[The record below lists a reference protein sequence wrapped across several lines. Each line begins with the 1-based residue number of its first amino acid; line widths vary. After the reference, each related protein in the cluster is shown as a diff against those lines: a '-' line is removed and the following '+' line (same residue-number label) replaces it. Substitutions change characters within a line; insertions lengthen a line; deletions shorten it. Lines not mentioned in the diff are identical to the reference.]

1 VLLLLVLLLCFFV
14 AVVVAGPDYRPVV
27 LWHGMGDT
35 CCDPL
40 SMGYIKRII
49 EDNLPG
55 IYVKS
60 LMIGNNIFED
70 ELNGFFMDVN
80 DQIPFAHREILNDT
94 LLLSGFN
101 AIGFSQ
107 GGQFLRAYVER
118 FNDPPVYNL
127 ISIGGQHQGV
137 FGFPRCPGDNET
149 ICEIVRRM
157 LNMGAYLPFVQNHL
171 VQAEYW
177 QDPFNEDKYL
187 KHCVFL
193 PDINNNL
200 QVQNATYK
208 KNMISLANF
217 VMVQFLNDTMVQPK
231 ESEWFGFYAPGQDKE
246 VLTLQ
251 ETPLYQ
257 EDWLGLKEMDQN
269 GRLTFLATIGNHLQF
284 TKEWFIQNIVPF
296 LNNTL
301 SSSSDGDDE
310 TIFLTSKP

>member
-1 VLLLLVLLLCFFV
+1 LKKMQLKFIVLLLAFI
-14 AVVVAGPDYRPVV
+14 AVVSLSSAQNYRPVV

-40 SMGYIKRII
+40 SMGYIKRVI
-49 EDNLPG
+49 EKELPG
-55 IYVKS
+55 IHVHS
-60 LMIGNNIFED
+60 LEIGNNVIED
-70 ELNGFFMDVN
+70 ELNGFFMNVN
-80 DQIPFAHREILNDT
+80 KQIPYAHSEIVNDT
-94 LLLSGFN
+94 LLANGFN

-137 FGFPRCPGDNET
+137 FGFPQCPGDNET

-157 LNMGAYLPFVQNHL
+157 LNLGAYVPIVQNNL

-177 QDPFNEDKYL
+177 QDPLNEDEYIK
-187 KHCVFL
+187 KCVFL
-193 PDINNNL
+193 PDINNNR
-200 QVQNATYK
+200 QVLNETYK
-208 KNMISLANF
+208 QNLISLKNF

-231 ESEWFGFYAPGQDKE
+231 ESEWFGFYAPGQDKQ
-246 VLTLQ
+246 VLTME

-257 EDWLGLKEMDQN
+257 EDWIGLKQMNEN
-269 GRLTFLATIGNHLQF
+269 GQLTFLATIGNHLQF
-284 TKEWFIQNIVPF
+284 TKEWFIDNIVPF

-301 SSSSDGDDE
+301 SE
-310 TIFLTSKP
+310 

>member
-1 VLLLLVLLLCFFV
+1 VERMRASSF
-14 AVVVAGPDYRPVV
+14 VVVVVVVGLMGLMGLAKGDSPRPVV

-49 EDNLPG
+49 EEQIPG

-60 LMIGNNIFED
+60 LMIGNNIIED
-70 ELNGFFMDVN
+70 ELNGFFMNVN
-80 DQIPFAHREILNDT
+80 HQIPFAQNEILNDT
-94 LLLSGFN
+94 ELLYGFN

-118 FNDPPVYNL
+118 FNNPPVYNL

-157 LNMGAYLPFVQNHL
+157 LNLGAYVPIVQDHL

-177 QDPFNEDKYL
+177 QDPLNEDEYL
-187 KHCVFL
+187 RDSVFL

-200 QVQNATYK
+200 AVQNETYK
-208 KNMISLANF
+208 KNLMSVANF

-231 ESEWFGFYAPGQDKE
+231 ESEWFGFYTPGQDKE
-246 VLTLQ
+246 VQTLQ

-257 EDWLGLKEMDQN
+257 EDWLGLQAMNDN
-269 GRLTFLATIGNHLQF
+269 GQLTFLATIGDHLQF
-284 TKEWFIQNIVPF
+284 TKEWFIDNIVPF
-296 LNNTL
+296 LNNTI
-301 SSSSDGDDE
+301 S
-310 TIFLTSKP
+310 TV

>member
-1 VLLLLVLLLCFFV
+1 
-14 AVVVAGPDYRPVV
+14 
-27 LWHGMGDT
+27 MGDT
-35 CCDPL
+35 CCNPL
-40 SMGYIKRII
+40 SMGYIKRVI
-49 EDNLPG
+49 EEQLPG

-60 LMIGNNIFED
+60 LMIGNNVIED
-70 ELNGFFMDVN
+70 ELNGFFMNVN
-80 DQIPFAHREILNDT
+80 DQIVFARNEIGNDT
-94 LLLSGFN
+94 YLANGFN
-101 AIGFSQ
+101 AVGFSQ
-107 GGQFLRAYVER
+107 GSQFLRAYVQR

-157 LNMGAYLPFVQNHL
+157 LNLGAYIPFVQNTL

-177 QDPFNEDKYL
+177 QDPLNEDEYL
-187 KHCVFL
+187 KDCVFL
-193 PDINNNL
+193 PDINNN
-200 QVQNATYK
+200 NAINETYK
-208 KNMISLANF
+208 ENLMSVENF

-257 EDWLGLKEMDQN
+257 EDWLGLQAMNDN
-269 GRLTFLATIGNHLQF
+269 GQLTFLATIGDHLQF
-284 TKEWFIQNIVPF
+284 TKEWFIENIIPF

-301 SSSSDGDDE
+301 SS
-310 TIFLTSKP
+310 

>member
-1 VLLLLVLLLCFFV
+1 LGLLFLACVSFASSDV
-14 AVVVAGPDYRPVV
+14 DSNKPYSTDYRPVV

-35 CCDPL
+35 CCNPL
-40 SMGYIKRII
+40 SMGYIKRVI
-49 EDNLPG
+49 EEQLPG
-55 IYVKS
+55 VYVKS
-60 LMIGNNIFED
+60 LMIGNNVIED
-70 ELNGFFMDVN
+70 ELNGFFMNVN
-80 DQIPFAHREILNDT
+80 DQIVFARDEIGNDSY
-94 LLLSGFN
+94 LANGFN
-101 AIGFSQ
+101 AVGFSQ
-107 GGQFLRAYVER
+107 GSQFLRAYVQR

-157 LNMGAYLPFVQNHL
+157 LNLGAYIPFVQNTL

-177 QDPFNEDKYL
+177 QDPLNEDEYL
-187 KHCVFL
+187 RDCVFL
-193 PDINNNL
+193 PDINNN
-200 QVQNATYK
+200 NAINETYK
-208 KNMISLANF
+208 ENLMSVENF

-257 EDWLGLKEMDQN
+257 EDWLGLQAMNDN
-269 GRLTFLATIGNHLQF
+269 GQLTFLATIGDHLQF
-284 TKEWFIQNIVPF
+284 TKEWFIENIIPF

-301 SSSSDGDDE
+301 SS
-310 TIFLTSKP
+310 

>member
-1 VLLLLVLLLCFFV
+1 
-14 AVVVAGPDYRPVV
+14 VVCEASEREEDPNATLRPVV

-40 SMGYIKRII
+40 SMGYIKRLI
-49 EDNLPG
+49 EDQLPG
-55 IYVKS
+55 VYVHS
-60 LMIGNNIFED
+60 LMIGNNVIED
-70 ELNGFFMDVN
+70 ELNGFFMNVN
-80 DQIPFAHREILNDT
+80 HQILFALNEIKKYPELAN
-94 LLLSGFN
+94 GFN
-101 AIGFSQ
+101 AVGFSQ
-107 GGQFLRAYVER
+107 GSQFLRAYVER
-118 FNDPPVYNL
+118 FNAPPVYNL

-157 LNMGAYLPFVQNHL
+157 LNLGAYVPFVQDNL

-177 QDPFNEDKYL
+177 QDPLNEDKYL
-187 KHCVFL
+187 KDSVFL

-200 QVQNATYK
+200 EVQNQTYK
-208 KNMISLANF
+208 DNLMSVENF

-257 EDWLGLKEMDQN
+257 EDWLGLQKMNDN
-269 GRLTFLATIGNHLQF
+269 GQLTFLATIGDHLQF
-284 TKEWFIQNIVPF
+284 TKEWFIQNIIPF

-301 SSSSDGDDE
+301 PSQ
-310 TIFLTSKP
+310 